1 MLTDTAKTNLLE
13 FDLEQMKGFFLD
25 MGEKPFRATQVV
37 KWLHQRGV
45 DNFEEMTD
53 LSKALR
59 ETLLAN
65 AEIRV
70 PQISLE
76 QKSADGTRKWV
87 LDLDNVSTASKNT
100 TGIGNKVEMVF
111 IPEDNRGTLCVSS
124 QVGCSLDCSFCS
136 TARQGFSRN
145 LSVAEIIGQVW
156 IARRTLEE
164 AGLGERLTNVVMMG
178 MGEPLMNYK
187 SVIQSVNMMMD
198 DNLYGLSKRKVTIST
213 SGVVPAMQRM
223 IKDTNSALAVSL
235 HAANDALRDE
245 LVPINKKHPLKELM
259 AECDA
264 YVAAGNKRHVTYEY
278 VMLDKVNDEREHAHE
293 LGKLLKGRE
302 AKVNLIPFN
311 PFPNSGYK
319 RSSAQR
325 IKEFMRILNTYGI
338 FVFPRKTRGDDID
351 AACGQLV
358 GKVQDRSSRHLKFV
372 EPRFGTQDKK

>member
-1 MLTDTAKTNLLE
+1 
-13 FDLEQMKGFFLD
+13 
-25 MGEKPFRATQVV
+25 VV

>member
-1 MLTDTAKTNLLE
+1 MIASIEKTNLLE
-13 FDLEQMKGFFLD
+13 FDLEQLKGFFSD
-25 MGEKPFRATQVV
+25 MGEKPFRATQVI
-37 KWLHQRGV
+37 KWIHQHGA
-45 DNFEEMTD
+45 DDFEQMTD

-59 ETLLAN
+59 AKLQDE

-70 PQISLE
+70 PTVSLE

-87 LDLDNVSTASKNT
+87 LDLDNVSTASKQT
-100 TGIGNKVEMVF
+100 AGIGNKVEMVF
-111 IPEDNRGTLCVSS
+111 IPEDKRGTLCVSS

-145 LSVAEIIGQVW
+145 LSVAEIVGQVW
-156 IARRTLEE
+156 IARKMLERD
-164 AGLGERLTNVVMMG
+164 GLGERLTNVVMMG

-213 SGVVPAMQRM
+213 SGVVPAMKRM
-223 IKDTNSALAVSL
+223 FKDTDAALAVSL
-235 HAANDALRDE
+235 HAPDDKLRNE
-245 LVPINKKHPLKELM
+245 LVPINKKHPIADLM
-259 AECDA
+259 EQCDA
-264 YVAAGNKRHVTYEY
+264 YVESGHKRHVTYEY
-278 VMLDKVNDEREHAHE
+278 VMLDKVNDTREHAHE
-293 LGKLLKGRE
+293 LAKLLKGRE

-319 RSSAQR
+319 RSSEAR
-325 IKEFMRILNTYGI
+325 IKEFKRILNSYGI
-338 FVFPRKTRGDDID
+338 FTFPRRTRGDDID

-372 EPRFGTQDKK
+372 EPRFGEKEKK